1 MNIDDILYRFNLI
14 DLDESKSVLVHEAA
28 APKHLHIELLKSVDE
43 FIKKNPSTKEITS
56 PIFFQQIGKA
66 PNPEGL
72 LSNEIFGITKEQ
84 RSGIYGY
91 IDLHNYFLHPLVYK
105 KLIRLDKRF
114 RDIVHGIDK
123 FSISPSGELIKDENG
138 NTGIKWLKNN
148 LKNIKIKSTDS
159 DKRDDIIKFINENID
174 RCWTNKL
181 LVLPAYYRDVNTE
194 AKGKVSVGEI
204 NNIYASIL
212 ISVKGIK
219 ETQDYGLPVSDS
231 INGRIQELIMA
242 CYDWFSG
249 NANAS
254 LEGSTGLSKKL
265 GLIRRA
271 GISKTTDFGSRLVMS
286 APELKVENI
295 EDLNATLQY
304 SSIPLAS
311 ICANFEPYMIYTV
324 KKFFENEFAPGSTVK
339 FVDKDGKISDVKVK
353 DPMIQFSDD
362 RIKEEL
368 KRFIHGYSNRLIP
381 ISAELENGKVEF
393 MKFKGRSVETP
404 GQENIGDSS
413 LINRRITWCD
423 VFYIAACEVTKD
435 KHVLITR
442 YPIDSMYNQFPTGIN
457 VASTVDTEPVFYE
470 GELYKRYPK
479 ITEEMIGSD
488 TSNIFIDTLNISNVF
503 LKRITGDYDGDQI
516 SSKGVFTKEANQ
528 EIEEFIHSKAN
539 YIGLNG
545 KCSLITTNESIQSM
559 YNLTKTLPGQ
569 QLNEMKF

>member
-14 DLDESKSVLVHEAA
+14 DLNESQSILVHEAA

-84 RSGIYGY
+84 RAGIFGY

-105 KLIRLDKRF
+105 KLTRLDRRF
-114 RDIVHGIDK
+114 REIVHGTEK
-123 FSISPSGELIKDENG
+123 FSISSSGELIKDDSG

-148 LKNIKIKSTDS
+148 LKNIKIKSTGS
-159 DKRDDIIKFINENID
+159 EKRNDIIKFIKNNMD

-212 ISVKGIK
+212 ISVRGIK
-219 ETQDYGLPVSDS
+219 ETQDYGLPVADS
-231 INGRIQELIMA
+231 INGRIQELVMA

-249 NANAS
+249 NANDK

-271 GISKTTDFGSRLVMS
+271 GMSKTTDFGSRLVMS

-295 EDLNATLQY
+295 EDLNANLQY
-304 SSIPLAS
+304 SSVPLAS
-311 ICANFEPYMIYTV
+311 ICANFEPYMLYEV
-324 KKFFENEFAPGSTVK
+324 KKFFENEYAPGSVFK
-339 FVDKDGKISDVKVK
+339 VVDKNNKIIDARAK

-362 RIKEEL
+362 TIKHEL
-368 KRFIHGYSNRLIP
+368 QRFIHGYSNRLVPVTI
-381 ISAELENGKVEF
+381 ELEDGRTAYI
-393 MKFKGRSVETP
+393 KFKGRKNEPNESNP
-404 GQENIGDSS
+404 GDSS
-413 LINRRITWCD
+413 LINRRVTWCD
-423 VFYIAACEVTKD
+423 IFYIAACEVVKD
-435 KHVLITR
+435 KHILITR
-442 YPIDSMYNQFPTGIN
+442 YPIN
-457 VASTVDTEPVFYE
+457 
-470 GELYKRYPK
+470 
-479 ITEEMIGSD
+479 
-488 TSNIFIDTLNISNVF
+488 
-503 LKRITGDYDGDQI
+503 
-516 SSKGVFTKEANQ
+516 
-528 EIEEFIHSKAN
+528 
-539 YIGLNG
+539 
-545 KCSLITTNESIQSM
+545 
-559 YNLTKTLPGQ
+559 
-569 QLNEMKF
+569 